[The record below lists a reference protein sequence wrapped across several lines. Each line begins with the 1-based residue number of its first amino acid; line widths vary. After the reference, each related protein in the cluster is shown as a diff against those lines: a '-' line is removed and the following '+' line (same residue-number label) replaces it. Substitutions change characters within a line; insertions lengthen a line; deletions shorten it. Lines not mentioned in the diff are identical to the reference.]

1 MLPSVVLQADWKQ
14 TQERMKYRNTSLT
27 AISKVVYRFD
37 DTMLL
42 KHFFYIF
49 WWKQNMFRMKHH
61 QSPET
66 SFVFIK
72 IYQICIYKMNFKSIV
87 WFIKATSYSVLL
99 RSLGN
104 TSKVIMSVS
113 LIRHTTYC
121 YFSFVHQSKLFL
133 LLLLFTKT
141 LGCWNGYLGNDI
153 GRIAPVSRGM
163 HTLWLVENCV
173 ISRARW
179 LSQGC

>member
-1 MLPSVVLQADWKQ
+1 
-14 TQERMKYRNTSLT
+14 
-27 AISKVVYRFD
+27 
-37 DTMLL
+37 
-42 KHFFYIF
+42 
-49 WWKQNMFRMKHH
+49 MFRMKHH

-121 YFSFVHQSKLFL
+121 YFSTFHLCTGQNYFFYCCFLRRHQGVE
-133 LLLLFTKT
+133 TAI
-141 LGCWNGYLGNDI
+141 WEMI
-153 GRIAPVSRGM
+153 
-163 HTLWLVENCV
+163 LVELLQFLGGCTRSDWQRIV
-173 ISRARW
+173 SYLARDDYRRDAKYQNSC
-179 LSQGC
+179 LTFCQCYAGSNQ

>member
-1 MLPSVVLQADWKQ
+1 MLSSVVLQTDWKQ
-14 TQERMKYRNTSLT
+14 TQERIKYGNTSLT
-27 AISKVVYRFD
+27 AISKVVCRFD

-42 KHFFYIF
+42 KSFFYIF

-66 SFVFIK
+66 CFVFIK

-121 YFSFVHQSKLFL
+121 YFSTFHLCTGQNYFFYCRFSEDTRMLK
-133 LLLLFTKT
+133 
-141 LGCWNGYLGNDI
+141 
-153 GRIAPVSRGM
+153 R
-163 HTLWLVENCV
+163 
-173 ISRARW
+173 
-179 LSQGC
+179 LSGKWYW